1 MKLCV
6 EKMTSTRF
14 HLLVLGRVM
23 ILVPLMAYFEYTGSV
38 QGVAFVIVCLPLF
51 AIDWV
56 PL

>member
-23 ILVPLMAYFEYTGSV
+23 ILVPLMAYFEYIGSV